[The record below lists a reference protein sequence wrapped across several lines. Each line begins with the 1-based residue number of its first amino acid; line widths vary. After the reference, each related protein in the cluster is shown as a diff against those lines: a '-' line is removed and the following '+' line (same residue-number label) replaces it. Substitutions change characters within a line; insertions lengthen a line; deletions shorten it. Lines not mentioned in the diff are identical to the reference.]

1 MSRTLQRCAEA
12 ATRFLMAEGGMDAEE
27 ARREARILLRHS
39 LRLPDHAFLTE
50 RQRPVSLSDFRR
62 FAVLARRR
70 ASGEPFAYLT
80 GRQEFFSLELTVDPS
95 VLIPRPETEELVEL
109 ILNELPT
116 DRKREGL
123 RLLDVGTGS
132 GNIAA
137 ALAMALP
144 GARITATDFSDAAL
158 EVARRNFLDLQL
170 DRRIRLIYSDLMAA
184 LPADREAF
192 DIIVSNPPYVL
203 REEYDALEVEL
214 HHEPRMALVVD
225 HPEEFYTRFFAQT
238 MALLTPGGRLY
249 LESSPM
255 LLGRLHDMAV
265 QAGLAQVAIRRDL
278 SHRDRFLTA
287 RRP

>member
-12 ATRFLMAEGGMDAEE
+12 ATRFLMTEGGMDADE

-39 LRLPDHAFLTE
+39 LGLTDHAFLTE
-50 RQRPVSLSDFRR
+50 RHRLVSLPDFRR
-62 FAVLARRR
+62 FSALARRR

-80 GRQEFFSLELTVDPS
+80 GRREFFSLELSVDPS

-109 ILNELPT
+109 VLNEVP
-116 DRKREGL
+116 RGSARQGL

-132 GNIAA
+132 GAIAA

-144 GARITATDFSDAAL
+144 EATVTATDVSDIAL

-184 LPADREAF
+184 LFTGTPAF

-203 REEYDALEVEL
+203 AEEYEELDVEL
-214 HHEPRMALVVD
+214 RHEPRMALVVD
-225 HPEEFYTRFFAQT
+225 DPAEFYQRFFQQAI
-238 MALLTPGGRLY
+238 ALLVEGGRLY
-249 LESSPM
+249 LESSPA
-255 LLGRLHDMAV
+255 LLGRLKAWATEAGFDEVAV
-265 QAGLAQVAIRRDL
+265 RPDL
-278 SHRDRFLTA
+278 SRRDRFLTA
-287 RRP
+287 KRP